1 MKLKQPFSGA
11 RSNMN
16 SMDSTEDAS
25 MNKRFSMNWFSNTST
40 IVHSRAVIGVTLAAL
55 GSPVVAT
62 NTVAAD
68 SMLLSNAIVHT
79 ISGETFSP
87 GQVLI
92 RDGKIESVGKSTNA
106 AGARIIDL
114 SGTHLYPGLI
124 ALNTVLGLTE
134 IQAVRSTQDSA
145 ESGDF
150 TPDVESWIAA
160 NPDSELIPVA
170 RANGIAYFQP
180 VPQGTVVSGQSGL
193 VAVDGWTTEQRTIR
207 SPVALHVFWPTMQL
221 NISSRAGRREKGKS
235 KSLDEQSKDRRARVR
250 AIADFF
256 EDARAYAKATDAA
269 EKAHTPQP
277 EKVPAWEAML
287 PYVRGQL
294 PVMIHADEIREI
306 KSAIDWADTNNY
318 RIIIAGGRDAWR
330 VAETLAS
337 KKIPVIYSH
346 VFTLPARD
354 SDSYDVHFRAAEVL
368 HKAGVQV
375 SLAFG
380 SGSFDA
386 ALVRNL
392 PYAAAES
399 VAFGLPVDEALKSIT
414 LYPAQLM
421 GVADRLG
428 SIEPGK
434 EATLVAASG
443 DILDIR
449 SQVKHLWLA
458 GKEVNLEN
466 RQTRL
471 YEKYKNR
478 PKAN

>member
-1 MKLKQPFSGA
+1 MNAFSI
-11 RSNMN
+11 RSATQKMVALALL
-16 SMDSTEDAS
+16 SIAS
-25 MNKRFSMNWFSNTST
+25 N
-40 IVHSRAVIGVTLAAL
+40 V
-55 GSPVVAT
+55 
-62 NTVAAD
+62 VAAD
-68 SMLLSNAIVHT
+68 SLLLSNAIVHT

-92 RDGKIESVGKSTNA
+92 RDGKIEAVGKTASGDRA
-106 AGARIIDL
+106 KIVDL
-114 SGTHLYPGLI
+114 SGMHLYPGLI

-134 IQAVRSTQDSA
+134 IQAIRATQDNT

-207 SPVALHVFWPTMQL
+207 SPVALHVFWPTMTL
-221 NISSRAGRREKGKS
+221 NVSTRGARREKGKS
-235 KSLDEQSKDRRARVR
+235 KSLDDQAKDRRAKIR
-250 AIADFF
+250 AITDFF
-256 EDARAYAKATDAA
+256 EDAQAYAKAKDAA
-269 EKAHTPQP
+269 EKSRTPQP
-277 EKVPAWEAML
+277 EKIPAWEAML
-287 PYVRGQL
+287 PYVRSQL
-294 PVMIHADEIREI
+294 PIMIHADEFREI
-306 KSAIDWADTNNY
+306 KAVLDWAGTNKY
-318 RIIIAGGRDAWR
+318 KIIIAGARDAWR
-330 VAETLAS
+330 LAEPLAA
-337 KKIPVIYSH
+337 KKIPVIFSD
-346 VFTLPARD
+346 VFGLPPRD
-354 SDSYDVHFRAAEVL
+354 TDSYDVNFRAAGVL

-375 SLAFG
+375 ALAFG

-392 PYAAAES
+392 PYVAAQS
-399 VAFGLPVDEALKSIT
+399 VAFGLPEDEALKSIT

-421 GVADRLG
+421 GVSDRLG
-428 SIEPGK
+428 SIESGK

-449 SQVKHLWLA
+449 SQIKHLWLA
-458 GKEVNLEN
+458 GREVSLES

-471 YEKYKNR
+471 YDKYKNR
-478 PKAN
+478 PKQNQ

>member
-1 MKLKQPFSGA
+1 MKACLFRFAAASLGA
-11 RSNMN
+11 L
-16 SMDSTEDAS
+16 
-25 MNKRFSMNWFSNTST
+25 
-40 IVHSRAVIGVTLAAL
+40 VLPGLAGEAR
-55 GSPVVAT
+55 
-62 NTVAAD
+62 AAD

-79 ISGETFSP
+79 ITGETFSP

-92 RDGKIESVGKSTNA
+92 RDGKIAAVGKTA
-106 AGARIIDL
+106 AGEGASVVDL
-114 SGTHLYPGLI
+114 SGMHLYPGLI

-134 IQAVRSTQDSA
+134 IQAIRATQDNT

-207 SPVALHVFWPTMQL
+207 SPVALHLFWPTMSL
-221 NISSRAGRREKGKS
+221 NVSTRIARREKGKS
-235 KSLDEQSKDRRARVR
+235 KSLDEQARDRKAKIR

-256 EDARAYAKATDAA
+256 EDAEAYAKAKDAA
-269 EKAHTPQP
+269 DKSLTKPP

-294 PVMIHADEIREI
+294 PVMIHADEFREI
-306 KSAIDWADTNNY
+306 KSALEWAGTKNY
-318 RIIIAGGRDAWR
+318 KVIIAGGRDAWR
-330 VAETLAS
+330 LAEPLAA
-337 KKIPVIYSH
+337 KKIPVIFSD
-346 VFTLPARD
+346 VFGLPPRD
-354 SDSYDVHFRAAEVL
+354 TDSYDVHFRAAGVL
-368 HKAGVQV
+368 HKAGVRV
-375 SLAFG
+375 TLTFG

-386 ALVRNL
+386 ALARNL
-392 PYAAAES
+392 PYAAAQS
-399 VAFGLPVDEALKSIT
+399 VAFGLPEDEALKSIT

-421 GVADRLG
+421 GVGDRLG

-443 DILDIR
+443 NILDIR

-458 GKEVNLEN
+458 GKEVSLES